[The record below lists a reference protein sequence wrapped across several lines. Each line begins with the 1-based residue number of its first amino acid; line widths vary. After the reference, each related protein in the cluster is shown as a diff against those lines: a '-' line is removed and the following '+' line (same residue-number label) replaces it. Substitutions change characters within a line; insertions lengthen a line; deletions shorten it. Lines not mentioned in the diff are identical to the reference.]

1 MIMAFPYLRLDDI
14 DSTWEELNCEIDLD
28 NELDNK
34 KFDQFREY
42 LDRTWMSETAIFS
55 RDLWNFIDDES
66 THTNNIS
73 EAYNHKINNKVMSS
87 NTNIYKIL
95 DIVHQEETLAKNS
108 FERANL
114 L

>member
-1 MIMAFPYLRLDDI
+1 
-14 DSTWEELNCEIDLD
+14 
-28 NELDNK
+28 
-34 KFDQFREY
+34 
-42 LDRTWMSETAIFS
+42 MSETAIFS

-114 L
+114 GMKKRNDNRQLLNNEKIKNL